1 MSSKIRLLILFC
13 CYNIKY
19 KDKDLDSFSGN
30 QVKGK
35 NIMAKVIM
43 IQGTGSSVGKSIM
56 VTALCRIFYQD
67 GFRVVPFKA
76 QNMALNSFVTK
87 DGGEMG
93 KAQVVQAEAC
103 GVEPTVDMNPILIKP
118 TSEVGAQVIV
128 RGKPIGNM
136 QAQEYRNYKS
146 KLVLVVKESFLKL
159 AHHYELIVIE
169 GAGSPAEINLKGDD
183 IVNMKMA
190 QLADCPVLL
199 VADIDKGG
207 ALAWVVGT
215 LELLTEEERDKIK
228 GIIINK
234 FRGDKEILQPGLD
247 YLERKTKKPVL
258 GVIPYFRDIWIEEE
272 DAVNSEKNKY
282 YTQSTPSKINVE
294 VLYLPHIS
302 NFTDFGPLER
312 EEGISLRYV
321 KMGERLGDPDLL
333 IIPGS
338 KNTLDDLYCLKK
350 SGYQKEISN
359 RLKKGTVIVGI
370 CGGYQILGRQIYD
383 PEHTESSREKI
394 GGLGLINGVTTLR
407 SKKITFQVRAR
418 LLPNLFFGNRNEL
431 SGYEIHTGETVL
443 LGSEKP
449 LFKITKRGS
458 TQTDINDGVVSNEG
472 MIWGTYIHGIFDNN
486 SFRRSFINFIRSKKG
501 LAISSYANQD
511 GISYQEQKDREYDR
525 LACLVRNN
533 LDVEKIYHILGIENK

>member
-1 MSSKIRLLILFC
+1 
-13 CYNIKY
+13 
-19 KDKDLDSFSGN
+19 
-30 QVKGK
+30 
-35 NIMAKVIM
+35 MAKVIM

-67 GFRVVPFKA
+67 GFRVAPFKA

-93 KAQVVQAEAC
+93 RAQVVQAEAC

-282 YTQSTPSKINVE
+282 YTQPTPSKINIE

-302 NFTDFGPLER
+302 NFTDFDPLER
-312 EEGISLRYV
+312 EEDISLRYI
-321 KMGERLGDPDLL
+321 KMGERLGEPDLL

-338 KNTLDDLYCLKK
+338 KNTIDDLYYLKK
-350 SGYQKEISN
+350 SGYQEEILN
-359 RLKKGTVIVGI
+359 RLKQGTVIIGI
-370 CGGYQILGRQIYD
+370 CGGYQMLSRQLYD
-383 PEHTESSREKI
+383 PEHTESSKEKI
-394 GGLGLINGVTTLR
+394 GG
-407 SKKITFQVRAR
+407 S
-418 LLPNLFFGNRNEL
+418 LFR
-431 SGYEIHTGETVL
+431 
-443 LGSEKP
+443 
-449 LFKITKRGS
+449 
-458 TQTDINDGVVSNEG
+458 
-472 MIWGTYIHGIFDNN
+472 
-486 SFRRSFINFIRSKKG
+486 
-501 LAISSYANQD
+501 
-511 GISYQEQKDREYDR
+511 
-525 LACLVRNN
+525 
-533 LDVEKIYHILGIENK
+533 